1 MLKLIIFS
9 DDLTGASGVASM
21 IKNCITL
28 PYYNINK
35 LDLNKF
41 EYISIDLETRNENYN
56 TIKDRI
62 NNILKEIKDAK
73 IALRIDSEFR
83 MNVNYYFDA
92 LNEYNFILTDTIPEY
107 NRYTI
112 NNKTFYK
119 NKIININKIVKSKN
133 VKIMDSLN
141 KNDLNSIARE
151 CIRLNYYPADPGILI
166 SLYLEKL

>member
-9 DDLTGASGVASM
+9 DDLTGASGAASM
-21 IKNCITL
+21 IKNCITM
-28 PYYNINK
+28 PYYNIDKINV
-35 LDLNKF
+35 NKF

-56 TIKDRI
+56 TIKNRI
-62 NNILKEIKDAK
+62 NDILKKIKNSK

-92 LNEYNFILTDTIPEY
+92 LDKYNFILTDTIPEY

-119 NKIININKIVKSKN
+119 NKIIDINKILKSKN

-141 KNDLNSIARE
+141 KNDLNDIAGE
-151 CIRLNYYPADPGILI
+151 CIKSNYCPADPGILI
-166 SLYLEKL
+166 SLYSEKL

>member
-9 DDLTGASGVASM
+9 DDLTGASGAASM

-41 EYISIDLETRNENYN
+41 EYISIDLETRFEDNN
-56 TIKDRI
+56 TIKNRI
-62 NNILKEIKDAK
+62 NNILKKIKDVK

-83 MNVNYYFDA
+83 MNINYYFNA

-119 NKIININKIVKSKN
+119 NKTIDIDKILKSKN

-141 KNDLNSIARE
+141 KNDLNIIAGE
-151 CIRLNYYPADPGILI
+151 CIKSNYYPADPGILI
-166 SLYLEKL
+166 SLYSEKL